1 MGASQDLNESS
12 GPLSADHMTFSKVR
26 SIEGAGCLE
35 LNNNLNIKVNK
46 QDIDDIVNIEDVEDA
61 DSIEEFDDGEN
72 IEDIEDG
79 DSIEELDDGETIEDL
94 DGGENIEELVDIEN
108 VEELDDI
115 EKIVDLDDI
124 KDPDGIEDQAE
135 KPVTSKS
142 YHPYQNP
149 KTRREKLK
157 EREDVDFKNII
168 SYTIVLT
175 VLWPLSV
182 FAIFGIVILVK
193 QIILSKLGPNR
204 GYSPAQREVV

>member
-135 KPVTSKS
+135 KPVTSKI
-142 YHPYQNP
+142 YQNQNP
-149 KTRREKLK
+149 TTRREKLE
-157 EREDVDFKNII
+157 EREDGLKLVVGTII
-168 SYTIVLT
+168 VMT